1 MFCHKLVS
9 IKVNSVIFS
18 MLIGLIGFIGRKQ
31 GMQGILV
38 SLNDVFTK
46 IAFIG
51 VTYD

>member
-1 MFCHKLVS
+1 MFCHKLAS

-18 MLIGLIGFIGRKQ
+18 MLIGFIGRKQ